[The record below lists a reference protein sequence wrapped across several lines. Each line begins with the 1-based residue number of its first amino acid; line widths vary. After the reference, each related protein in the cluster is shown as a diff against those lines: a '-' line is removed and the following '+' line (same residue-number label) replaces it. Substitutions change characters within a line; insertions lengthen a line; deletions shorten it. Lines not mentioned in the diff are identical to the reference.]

1 MYKLKSTLRYIR
13 SFVYCTLTGSFL
25 AMPVFAGD
33 YKEATNNGT
42 SNITGGKKAIVA
54 VLNILYLVALIVGI
68 IFIAV
73 GIIRF
78 AMSHAQE
85 DGPGQQKAI
94 MMMATGAVLIIVRVI
109 LSALNLPGWLDG
121 YQIERVGFYT
131 LINLLA

>member
-1 MYKLKSTLRYIR
+1 MSEFMNKMKDAAKYVR
-13 SFVYCTLTGSFL
+13 SFVYCSL
-25 AMPVFAGD
+25 AESIFALPVFAD
-33 YKEATNNGT
+33 PATD
-42 SNITGGKKAIVA
+42 SVNIDSGKKAIVA
-54 VLNILYLVALIVGI
+54 VLNILYLIALIVGT